1 MVTTKV
7 YACAM
12 LIPRQF
18 GKRIGTKLPAH
29 QVSPF
34 LMGLECGDTLRASHP
49 YPTLPFLDVETLWA
63 GHTLPPRF
71 VI

>member
-1 MVTTKV
+1 MSV
-7 YACAM
+7 
-12 LIPRQF
+12 RE
-18 GKRIGTKLPAH
+18 RIGTKLPAH

-34 LMGLECGDTLRASHP
+34 LMGLECGDTLRAVRW
-49 YPTLPFLDVETLWA
+49 YPALPLLDIEISWA